1 LIRQSYICCKEL
13 LIQWDYWQL
22 VTAIQD
28 EGHGLTLCKRHPH
41 GDDYYLS
48 LSVCFGLTGINIM
61 DTFNMYL
68 WIFLCNLIHTYY
80 SSAFAGDV
88 HCGGHSDIL
97 RNHKILF
104 RQLTTSAIANMPLP
118 KSAYYFMRAAGKLG
132 RLQKDFC
139 FRHHHWTRAR
149 NYGVVQ
155 IKHCSREDHQD
166 EAVSHRDVEISAQLV
181 MGRFMRG
188 VSYGEK
194 IFNTEANPCRWYTC
208 YLM

>member
-1 LIRQSYICCKEL
+1 MSRQSYICCKEL
-13 LIQWDYWQL
+13 ISQWDYWQL

-28 EGHGLTLCKRHPH
+28 EGHGLILRERHPH
-41 GDDYYLS
+41 GDDCYLS

-155 IKHCSREDHQD
+155 IKHRSREVTSSLLSSVFTRKPWPLSVWA
-166 EAVSHRDVEISAQLV
+166 EWGCGSEEEGVLV
-181 MGRFMRG
+181 NWRLGIPKTTT
-188 VSYGEK
+188 V
-194 IFNTEANPCRWYTC
+194 
-208 YLM
+208 